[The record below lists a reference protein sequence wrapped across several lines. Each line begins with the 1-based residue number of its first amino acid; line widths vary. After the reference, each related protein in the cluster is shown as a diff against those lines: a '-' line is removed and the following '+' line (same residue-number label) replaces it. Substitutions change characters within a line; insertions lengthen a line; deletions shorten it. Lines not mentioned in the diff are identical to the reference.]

1 MSTKPEQLYKELMD
15 LCDAGGDA
23 FYYKDFPSDEQDTM
37 YRIFNYRLASYSN
50 FLLPS
55 ALECRGTMF
64 LVGRDGSYVDLVC
77 RPQKK
82 FFNLNEN
89 PMTMDL
95 DTSNL
100 LSCMVKE
107 DGSLMS
113 TYIHTSGELRLKSKG
128 STGSEQCNDAMKY
141 LKTQPELLNDLRRL
155 ASRDFTVNLEW
166 TAPWNRIVVG
176 YQEPKLTA
184 LSIIDNETGQMHL
197 SDLVEDNRL
206 FDLLSVWVEQFEYE
220 GSLKDAIENLSGAEG
235 VVAIT
240 ANGVPFKLKCPW
252 YLSLHRNKDSV
263 SNSKA
268 LIELVLM
275 EKTDDLKV
283 LFVGDTHVTNK
294 IVAYEESI
302 SNVYNKTVR
311 MVEFFHE
318 TWKHLD
324 RKHYALQ
331 AQEFWKDHWGFG
343 VQMLIMQGRE
353 FEDRIKQAIISNA
366 KNYIL
371 KEFEKDSAEN

>member
-1 MSTKPEQLYKELMD
+1 MTIKPEQLYQNLMA
-15 LCDAGGDA
+15 LCNDGDA
-23 FYYKDFPSDEQDTM
+23 FYYKDFPSDEQSTM
-37 YRIFNYRLASYSN
+37 YRIFNYRLTSYSD
-50 FLLPS
+50 FMKPS

-77 RPQKK
+77 RPQPK
-82 FFNLNEN
+82 FFNLGEN
-89 PMTMDL
+89 PMTMNL
-95 DTSNL
+95 DTTNL
-100 LSCMVKE
+100 ATCMVKE

-141 LKTQPELLNDLRRL
+141 LKTQPDLLADLRRL
-155 ASRDFTVNLEW
+155 ASRDFTINLEW

-184 LSIIDNETGQMHL
+184 LSVIDNETGKLYL
-197 SDLVEDNRL
+197 SDFVEENRL
-206 FDLLSVWVEQFEYE
+206 WDLLSVWVEQFEYQ
-220 GSLKDAIENLSGAEG
+220 GSLEDAIEGLVGSEG

-240 ANGVPFKLKCPW
+240 SNGVPFKLKCPW

-275 EKTDDLKV
+275 EKTDDLKSM
-283 LFVGDTHVTNK
+283 FVGDQFVLDK
-294 IVAYEESI
+294 IVAYEESV
-302 SNVYNKTVR
+302 SNVYNRITA
-311 MVEFFHE
+311 MVELFHE
-318 TWKHLD
+318 TWQHLD

-331 AQEFWKDHWGFG
+331 AQEFWKGHWGFHA
-343 VQMLIMQGRE
+343 QMQIMQGRDPI
-353 FEDRIKQAIISNA
+353 DRIKASIISNA
-366 KNYIL
+366 KDYIL